1 MTPDR
6 RAEAPVASDADENS
20 SELLKAAGHGRASP
34 NLTLE
39 QVGGGMRRAH
49 TIQDFKTS
57 ARSSHRSSSPVKD
70 GIFTL
75 KSFMLVLPSDI
86 AGGLAMIS

>member
-6 RAEAPVASDADENS
+6 RAEAPVVSDDDENS
-20 SELLKAAGHGRASP
+20 SELLEAAGNGRASP

-39 QVGGGMRRAH
+39 QGEAGMRRAH

-57 ARSSHRSSSPVKD
+57 ARSSHRPSSPVNN

-86 AGGLAMIS
+86 TGGLA